1 MTEIEKEMTNP
12 KMSDADEFQL
22 RKLKSKLDMANWS
35 PVLDKKL
42 QEVVVQSYFNFD
54 IVCTEIN

>member
-1 MTEIEKEMTNP
+1 MANP

-22 RKLKSKLDMANWS
+22 RKLKSKLDMADWT
-35 PVLDKKL
+35 PVLDQKL

-54 IVCTEIN
+54 LVCMEIN